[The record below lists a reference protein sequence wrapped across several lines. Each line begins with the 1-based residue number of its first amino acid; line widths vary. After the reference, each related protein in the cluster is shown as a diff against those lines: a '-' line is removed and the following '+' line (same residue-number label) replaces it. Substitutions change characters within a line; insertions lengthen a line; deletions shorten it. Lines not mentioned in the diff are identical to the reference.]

1 MNYRH
6 AYHAGNFADV
16 LKHAVLALVVDH
28 LKRKRTPFRIVDTHA
43 GRGRYAL
50 DSAEAAKT
58 AEWQGG
64 IGRILG
70 PEAPPLPAG
79 LAALMAPYLDAV
91 RAENGGQGLRVYPGS
106 PLIARRLM
114 RAQDTLVVNELHPE
128 ERAHL
133 EAALGRDRRVKVMA
147 LDGWIA
153 LKSLLPPRERRGI
166 VLIDPPFEAEGE
178 LDRLADGLAQG
189 LRRFETGVYLA
200 WYPIKDPKPVARF
213 RAALN
218 PAARAGL
225 LGVELMLRRP
235 VAPERLNG
243 CGLVVANP
251 PHTLAERLAILLP
264 ELARRLGEGGAARYR
279 VEPIGAQGRSGGP
292 ASALPQ
298 REKRP
303 MA

>member
-16 LKHAVLALVVDH
+16 LKHAVLALVIEY
-28 LKRKRTPFRIVDTHA
+28 LKGKEAPFRVIDTHA

-50 DSAEAAKT
+50 DAAEAAKT
-58 AEWQGG
+58 VEWQGG
-64 IGRILG
+64 IGRFLG
-70 PEAPPLPAG
+70 PDVPPLPAEI
-79 LAALMAPYLDAV
+79 ARLMSPYLDAV
-91 RAENGGQGLRVYPGS
+91 RAENDSRGLRRYPGS

-133 EAALGRDRRVKVMA
+133 RHALGRDRRVKVMA

-153 LKSLLPPRERRGI
+153 LRSLLPPKERRGV
-166 VLIDPPFEAEGE
+166 VLIDPPFEADGE
-178 LDRLADGLAQG
+178 LDRLAQGLAQG
-189 LRRFETGVYLA
+189 LRRFQTGVYIA
-200 WYPIKDPKPVARF
+200 WYPIKDPKPIARF
-213 RAALN
+213 RAAL
-218 PAARAGL
+218 AALGKPEL

-251 PHTLAERLAILLP
+251 PHTLAEELARLLP
-264 ELARRLGEGGAARYR
+264 ELTRRMGEGSAAHCI
-279 VEPIGAQGRSGGP
+279 EPIAAKARGGRVSP
-292 ASALPQ
+292 MPQ
-298 REKRP
+298 REKGSIL
-303 MA
+303 

>member
-16 LKHAVLALVVDH
+16 LKHAVLALVIAY
-28 LKRKRTPFRIVDTHA
+28 LKRKEAPFRVVDTHA

-50 DSAEAAKT
+50 DAVEAAKT
-58 AEWQGG
+58 GEWQGG
-64 IGRILG
+64 IGRFLG
-70 PEAPPLPAG
+70 PNAPQLPAEI
-79 LAALMAPYLDAV
+79 APLVASYLDAV
-91 RAENGGQGLRVYPGS
+91 RAENAGRGLRFYPGS

-133 EAALGRDRRVKVMA
+133 RDALGRDRRVKVMA

-153 LKSLLPPRERRGI
+153 LKSLLPPKERRGV

-178 LDRLADGLAQG
+178 LDRLAQG
-189 LRRFETGVYLA
+189 LMQGVRRFRTGVYLA
-200 WYPIKDPKPVARF
+200 WYPIKDPKPIARF
-213 RAALN
+213 HAALADLGK
-218 PAARAGL
+218 PEL

-251 PHTLAERLAILLP
+251 PHTLAEELARLLP
-264 ELARRLGEGGAARYR
+264 ELTRRMGEGSGAHHRIVPIAAR
-279 VEPIGAQGRSGGP
+279 ARSGGP
-292 ASALPQ
+292 VALMPQ
-298 REKRP
+298 REKP
-303 MA
+303 SIV